1 MNTEYFESLA
11 RLTPALRETECDFS
25 ARGSLRAVR
34 AEAVRQVRWLQ
45 RACLRTRTTHTCSGP
60 GPIGSTARA
69 RRTGGT
75 EVHRQMGEDIPSW
88 FD

>member
-11 RLTPALRETECDFS
+11 RLTPALHDTDCNFS
-25 ARGSLRAVR
+25 ARGSLRVVR
-34 AEAVRQVRWLQ
+34 AETVRQVRWLQ
-45 RACLRTRTTHTCSGP
+45 RAWARTHTTDTPGAP

-69 RRTGGT
+69 RRA
-75 EVHRQMGEDIPSW
+75 ENRNVHRQMGEDVPSW

>member
-11 RLTPALRETECDFS
+11 RLTPALHDTIVTSTLAAASERCEPRRSVRCDGCS
-25 ARGSLRAVR
+25 ALA
-34 AEAVRQVRWLQ
+34 
-45 RACLRTRTTHTCSGP
+45 RTGTTHTSGAP

-69 RRTGGT
+69 RRSDGT
-75 EVHRQMGEDIPSW
+75 EVLRQMGEDIPSW